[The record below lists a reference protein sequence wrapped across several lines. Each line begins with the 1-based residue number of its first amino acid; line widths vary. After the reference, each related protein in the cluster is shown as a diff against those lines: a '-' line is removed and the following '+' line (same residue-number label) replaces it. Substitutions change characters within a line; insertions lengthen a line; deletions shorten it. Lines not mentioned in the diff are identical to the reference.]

1 MKCPLLMIAFNDA
14 VPQDTERLWSCLKN
28 GCAWWDDAFDSCAV
42 LSLEADLKAIS
53 TFLDEIAQKMPHAGQ
68 FLK

>member
-1 MKCPLLMIAFNDA
+1 MKCPLMLMIWQSRPSEKSFEPID
-14 VPQDTERLWSCLKN
+14 CLKK

-68 FLK
+68 FTK